1 MNNYTTFEE
10 CYSLIPGGPKNLV
23 ISWQFAGVSSWE
35 GEIKDMIIK
44 LDETIIDKIPK
55 HEDIIKGKEI
65 VLPDGRI
72 LCIKLKS
79 VKGDSLKIALSV
91 FLNSHELNFD
101 GSMIKPTKLNIEKNA
116 LSDAENDLLD
126 TLSEDKFFDTACNA
140 YIEGKYDF
148 ARKLFQRQVD
158 ISPQT
163 DESKIS
169 QAQLFFLKKNPPTTN
184 YTAIIWGSAI
194 VQFIFKK
201 NTNGVIYADNIIL
214 LCLFVVSIQ
223 SIYWIYYSFRWPC
236 VFRVMQT
243 HRSAIAWLIYVG
255 LSTLI
260 VAILELTHVI
270 NINDMYIQNS
280 PISSNN
286 QALLMLIIGFII
298 LLAAYFAIKA
308 PPLWCMLILFI
319 VTIIWTYDTGNV
331 LSVVFLS
338 FVTSSVKI
346 EIPMYAS
353 ALLHMIALNS
363 ITKGIGACRGL
374 RVLSAVSQR
383 SSPDEA

>member
-1 MNNYTTFEE
+1 
-10 CYSLIPGGPKNLV
+10 
-23 ISWQFAGVSSWE
+23 
-35 GEIKDMIIK
+35 
-44 LDETIIDKIPK
+44 
-55 HEDIIKGKEI
+55 
-65 VLPDGRI
+65 
-72 LCIKLKS
+72 
-79 VKGDSLKIALSV
+79 
-91 FLNSHELNFD
+91 
-101 GSMIKPTKLNIEKNA
+101 
-116 LSDAENDLLD
+116 
-126 TLSEDKFFDTACNA
+126 
-140 YIEGKYDF
+140 
-148 ARKLFQRQVD
+148 
-158 ISPQT
+158 
-163 DESKIS
+163 
-169 QAQLFFLKKNPPTTN
+169 
-184 YTAIIWGSAI
+184 
-194 VQFIFKK
+194 
-201 NTNGVIYADNIIL
+201 
-214 LCLFVVSIQ
+214 
-223 SIYWIYYSFRWPC
+223 
-236 VFRVMQT
+236 MQT

-280 PISSNN
+280 PIRSNN